1 MRYQTLRLLRA
12 RKIAREK
19 RNKEIKWMKY
29 FISSLIIGVIFL
41 VACASA
47 QAKNEYL
54 GDNWRD
60 CNAGDIT
67 PYVEYRQGG
76 TDYIDRGSS
85 THEDHEYR
93 VGVNFRFKFGNTC
106 DKKFKKQQENR
117 YELNQQI
124 ELLKICRK
132 YKSVE
137 MGPELELVAK
147 KCRDM
152 KFLKKDNQRKRTDDN
167 LFDEILKIEHKKQ
180 MELKETNGLT
190 KE

>member
-1 MRYQTLRLLRA
+1 MRYLT
-12 RKIAREK
+12 
-19 RNKEIKWMKY
+19 
-29 FISSLIIGVIFL
+29 IFL
-41 VACASA
+41 MSCLLTLAWCAQV

-54 GDNWRD
+54 GDNWRNCD
-60 CNAGDIT
+60 AGHIE
-67 PYVEYRQGG
+67 PYAEVSKRDV
-76 TDYIDRGSS
+76 DYFDSS
-85 THEDHEYR
+85 TNSYDDEELR
-93 VGVNFRFKFGNTC
+93 VGVRFRFKIGHTC
-106 DKKFKKQQENR
+106 DKNFREAQEARYQLQQ
-117 YELNQQI
+117 QM

-152 KFLKKDNQRKRTDDN
+152 KFLKKENQRKRTDDN
-167 LFDEILKIEHKKQ
+167 LFDEILKQEHKKQ

>member
-1 MRYQTLRLLRA
+1 MEHA
-12 RKIAREK
+12 RMDYRFTAI
-19 RNKEIKWMKY
+19 
-29 FISSLIIGVIFL
+29 LIIMLMLLAFFGGP
-41 VACASA
+41 AHS
-47 QAKNEYL
+47 KNEYL

-67 PYVEYRQGG
+67 PYVEYRKGG
-76 TDYIDRGSS
+76 ADYIDRGSS

-93 VGVNFRFKFGNTC
+93 VGINFRFKFGNTC

-117 YELNQQI
+117 YELRQQI

-152 KFLKKDNQRKRTDDN
+152 KFLKKEDKRKRTDDD
-167 LFDEILKIEHKKQ
+167 LFDEIMKIEHKKQ
-180 MELKETNGLT
+180 MELKDNGPA
-190 KE
+190 KK